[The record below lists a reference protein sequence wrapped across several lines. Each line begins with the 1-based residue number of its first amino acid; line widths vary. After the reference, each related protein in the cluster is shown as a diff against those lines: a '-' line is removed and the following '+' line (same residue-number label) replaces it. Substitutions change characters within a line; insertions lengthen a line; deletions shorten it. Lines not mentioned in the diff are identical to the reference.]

1 MVEESIDG
9 SDAADGR
16 RLPPN
21 SPWLRVVSGRA
32 GAPVRM
38 RCGRGA
44 CGSPIFGPIRNRVM
58 LRLTVLFAFFAA
70 HFCNKSTKVH
80 VQCTCCNVLVARS
93 SSARAQEHRAEAER

>member
-21 SPWLRVVSGRA
+21 SPWLRVVSGTCRA
-32 GAPVRM
+32 GAPV

-70 HFCNKSTKVH
+70 HFCNPKVQKYMCN
-80 VQCTCCNVLVARS
+80 VPRYMLQCTRS
-93 SSARAQEHRAEAER
+93 EVIVSESTGAQG